1 MGHNNSKYQ
10 NSLEIEQLKVGW
22 LELTFKIFSFSLY
35 FLIPPSN
42 FKLLYLRTILTYR
55 DVSPHFVKLKNRIL
69 HSEVTK
75 IIASNQETG
84 KNKIRKF

>member
-42 FKLLYLRTILTYR
+42 FKLLYLTQ
-55 DVSPHFVKLKNRIL
+55 NRFDLQRCFTPFCKTEKQDI
-69 HSEVTK
+69 T
-75 IIASNQETG
+75 
-84 KNKIRKF
+84 F